1 MFAPFNSP
9 GLKCIYSLPIHLY
22 NEVNDL
28 FYENVY
34 LPGAYFFILFK
45 AIIASP
51 KSTKVSAIIK
61 SAFPLIANSICS
73 YKI

>member
-1 MFAPFNSP
+1 MKYRS
-9 GLKCIYSLPIHLY
+9 
-22 NEVNDL
+22 L

-34 LPGAYFFILFK
+34 LPGAYFLILFK

-61 SAFPLIANSICS
+61 SAFPFIANSICS
-73 YKI
+73 CKIFKRVELLFEKKENR